1 MYLETVDDPDPGPWI
16 FRQARELLLPDHPS
30 IEGRILAT
38 RVVVVVEAVT
48 SKVGSLARKARS
60 SREAPHSTQ
69 RGANHHLSRVLSSG
83 RHRNFLNLKALFSSR
98 CPRTGHGGGNAFV
111 GATRV

>member
-16 FRQARELLLPDHPS
+16 FRQARELLLLDHPS

-48 SKVGSLARKARS
+48 SKVGSLAQ
-60 SREAPHSTQ
+60 APHSTQ